1 MSGHSKWANI
11 RFRKAAQDA
20 KRGKVFTKLI
30 REITTAA
37 RMGGGDESSNPRLR
51 SAVVAA
57 LAQNMTRD
65 TIKRAV
71 ERGVGGG
78 DGADLENITYEGY
91 GVGGVAVMVEC
102 MTDNH
107 NRTASD
113 VRHAFTK
120 FGGNLGTTGSVGY
133 LFTKKGVISFAQ
145 DEDGKM
151 PIDEEQAMEIGLEA
165 GADDIVTNDDG
176 SIDVY
181 TAPEAFADVV
191 EAFEAK
197 GIKPTNA
204 EVSMVPSTEAE
215 LDADNA
221 AKCMRMIDALE
232 DLDDVQ
238 NVYHNASFP
247 DDVELTY
254 KYLVEWARVNLLP
267 IYFCYDCSV

>member
-151 PIDEEQAMEIGLEA
+151 PIDEERAMEIGLEA

-247 DDVELTY
+247 DDVEL
-254 KYLVEWARVNLLP
+254 
-267 IYFCYDCSV
+267 D

>member
-51 SAVVAA
+51 SAVVSA

-247 DDVELTY
+247 DDVEL
-254 KYLVEWARVNLLP
+254 
-267 IYFCYDCSV
+267 D

>member
-181 TAPEAFADVV
+181 TAPEAFADVE

-247 DDVELTY
+247 DDVEL
-254 KYLVEWARVNLLP
+254 
-267 IYFCYDCSV
+267 D

>member
-181 TAPEAFADVV
+181 AAPEAFADVV

-247 DDVELTY
+247 DDVEL
-254 KYLVEWARVNLLP
+254 
-267 IYFCYDCSV
+267 D

>member
-11 RFRKAAQDA
+11 KFRKAAQDA

-37 RMGGGDESSNPRLR
+37 KMGGGDESSNPRLR

-65 TIKRAV
+65 TIKRAI

-78 DGADLENITYEGY
+78 EGSDLENITYEGY

-107 NRTASD
+107 NRTASE

-120 FGGNLGTTGSVGY
+120 FGGNLGTSGSVGY
-133 LFTKKGVISFAQ
+133 LFTKKGVISFAP
-145 DEDGKM
+145 DEDGK
-151 PIDEEQAMEIGLEA
+151 IEVDEEKAMDIGLEA
-165 GADDIVTNDDG
+165 GADDVVTNDDG
-176 SIDVY
+176 SIDIY
-181 TAPEAFADVV
+181 TAPETFADVV
-191 EAFEAK
+191 EAFEKA
-197 GIKPTNA
+197 GLKPINA

-215 LDADNA
+215 LEGDIAVR
-221 AKCMRMIDALE
+221 CMKMIDALE

-247 DDVELTY
+247 DDLEV
-254 KYLVEWARVNLLP
+254 
-267 IYFCYDCSV
+267 

>member
-133 LFTKKGVISFAQ
+133 LFTKNGVISFAQ

-247 DDVELTY
+247 DDVEL
-254 KYLVEWARVNLLP
+254 
-267 IYFCYDCSV
+267 D

>member
-151 PIDEEQAMEIGLEA
+151 PVDEEQAMEIGLEA

-247 DDVELTY
+247 DDVEL
-254 KYLVEWARVNLLP
+254 
-267 IYFCYDCSV
+267 D

>member
-20 KRGKVFTKLI
+20 KRGKIFTKLI

-65 TIKRAV
+65 TIKRAID
-71 ERGVGGG
+71 RGVGGG
-78 DGADLENITYEGY
+78 EGADLENITYEGY

-120 FGGNLGTTGSVGY
+120 FGGNLGTSGSVGY
-133 LFTKKGVISFAQ
+133 LFTRKGVISFAP

-151 PIDEEQAMEIGLEA
+151 NIDEEKAMEIGLEA

-204 EVSMVPSTEAE
+204 EVSMVPSTESE
-215 LDADNA
+215 LEGDQAV
-221 AKCMRMIDALE
+221 KCMRMIDALE

-247 DDVELTY
+247 DDLE
-254 KYLVEWARVNLLP
+254 
-267 IYFCYDCSV
+267 I

>member
-102 MTDNH
+102 MSDNH

-247 DDVELTY
+247 DDVEL
-254 KYLVEWARVNLLP
+254 
-267 IYFCYDCSV
+267 D

>member
-71 ERGVGGG
+71 DRGIGGG

-145 DEDGKM
+145 EEDGKM

-247 DDVELTY
+247 DDVEL
-254 KYLVEWARVNLLP
+254 
-267 IYFCYDCSV
+267 D

>member
-78 DGADLENITYEGY
+78 DGADLENITYDGY

-204 EVSMVPSTEAE
+204 EVSMVSSTEAE

-247 DDVELTY
+247 DDVEL
-254 KYLVEWARVNLLP
+254 
-267 IYFCYDCSV
+267 D

>member
-102 MTDNH
+102 RTDNH
-107 NRTASD
+107 NRTAAD

-247 DDVELTY
+247 DDVEL
-254 KYLVEWARVNLLP
+254 
-267 IYFCYDCSV
+267 D

>member
-165 GADDIVTNDDG
+165 GADDILTNDDG

-247 DDVELTY
+247 DDVEL
-254 KYLVEWARVNLLP
+254 
-267 IYFCYDCSV
+267 D

>member
-37 RMGGGDESSNPRLR
+37 RMGGGDESSNPRLC

-247 DDVELTY
+247 DDVEL
-254 KYLVEWARVNLLP
+254 
-267 IYFCYDCSV
+267 D

>member
-20 KRGKVFTKLI
+20 KRGKIFTKLI

-51 SAVVAA
+51 SAVISA

-65 TIKRAV
+65 TIKRAI

-78 DGADLENITYEGY
+78 EGADLESITYEGY

-102 MTDNH
+102 MTDNR

-113 VRHAFTK
+113 VRHGFTK
-120 FGGNLGTTGSVGY
+120 FGGNLGTTGSVNY
-133 LFTKKGVISFAQ
+133 LFTKQGVINFLP

-151 PIDEEQAMEIGLEA
+151 PVTEEQAMDIALEA
-165 GADDIVTNDDG
+165 GANDVVTNEDG
-176 SIDVY
+176 SIDIF
-181 TAPEAFADVV
+181 TSPEDFANVVDAFSAQN
-191 EAFEAK
+191 
-197 GIKPTNA
+197 IKASNA
-204 EVSMVPSTEAE
+204 EVTMTPSTEAA
-215 LDADNA
+215 LDKETAV
-221 AKCMRMIDALE
+221 KFIRMIDYLE

-238 NVYHNASFP
+238 NVYHNANIP
-247 DDVELTY
+247 DDVEM
-254 KYLVEWARVNLLP
+254 E
-267 IYFCYDCSV
+267 

>member
-51 SAVVAA
+51 SAVITA

-65 TIKRAV
+65 TIKRAI

-78 DGADLENITYEGY
+78 EGADLESLTYEGY
-91 GVGGVAVMVEC
+91 GTGGVAVMVEC

-120 FGGNLGTTGSVGY
+120 FGGNLGTSGSVSFI
-133 LFTKKGVISFAQ
+133 FTKKGVINFLP

-151 PIDEEQAMEIGLEA
+151 NIDEEQAMEIALDA
-165 GADDIVTNDDG
+165 GADDVVTNEDG
-176 SIDVY
+176 TIDVFS
-181 TAPEAFADVV
+181 TPEAFADVV
-191 EAFEAK
+191 DAFNAK
-197 GIKPTNA
+197 NIKPGNA
-204 EVSMVPSTEAE
+204 EVTMVPANEVE
-215 LDADNA
+215 LDAEA
-221 AKCMRMIDALE
+221 AVKFMRMIDALE

-238 NVYHNASFP
+238 QVYHNASIP
-247 DDVELTY
+247 DDVEL
-254 KYLVEWARVNLLP
+254 N
-267 IYFCYDCSV
+267 

>member
-20 KRGKVFTKLI
+20 KRGKIFTKLI

-65 TIKRAV
+65 TIKRAI

-78 DGADLENITYEGY
+78 EGTDLETIVYEGY

-102 MTDNH
+102 MTDNR
-107 NRTASD
+107 NRTASE

-120 FGGNLGTTGSVGY
+120 FGGNLGSTGSVNY
-133 LFTKKGVISFAQ
+133 LFTKKGVVSFIP
-145 DEDGKM
+145 DESGKM
-151 PIDEEQAMEIGLEA
+151 AIDEEKAMDIALEA
-165 GADDIVTNDDG
+165 GADDVVTNEDG

-181 TAPEAFADVV
+181 TSPEAFPSVV
-191 EAFEAK
+191 DAFNDNN
-197 GIKPTNA
+197 IKPDNA
-204 EVSMVPSTEAE
+204 QVTMTPSTEAA
-215 LDADNA
+215 LDADTA
-221 AKCMRMIDALE
+221 VKFMRMIDALE
-232 DLDDVQ
+232 YLDNVHE
-238 NVYHNASFP
+238 VYHNASIP
-247 DDVELTY
+247 DDV
-254 KYLVEWARVNLLP
+254 NL
-267 IYFCYDCSV
+267 D

>member
-1 MSGHSKWANI
+1 MAGHSKWANI

-71 ERGVGGG
+71 DRGIGGG
-78 DGADLENITYEGY
+78 DGVDLENITYEGY

-107 NRTASD
+107 NRTASE
-113 VRHAFTK
+113 VRHAFSK

-133 LFTKKGVISFAQ
+133 LFTRKGVISFAQ
-145 DEDGKM
+145 DEEGNM
-151 PIDEEQAMEIGLEA
+151 PVDEDKAMDIGLEA
-165 GADDIVTNDDG
+165 GADDVVTNDDG

-181 TAPEAFADVV
+181 TTPEAFADVV
-191 EAFEAK
+191 EAYEAQS
-197 GIKPTNA
+197 IKPTNA
-204 EVSMVPSTEAE
+204 EVSMVPSTESE
-215 LDADNA
+215 LDAETA
-221 AKCMRMIDALE
+221 VKCMRMIDALE

-238 NVYHNASFP
+238 NVYHNASIP
-247 DDVELTY
+247 DDVEL
-254 KYLVEWARVNLLP
+254 
-267 IYFCYDCSV
+267 D

>member
-11 RFRKAAQDA
+11 RYRKAAQAA

-71 ERGVGGG
+71 DRGIGGG

-107 NRTASD
+107 NRTASE
-113 VRHAFTK
+113 VRHAVTK
-120 FGGNLGTTGSVGY
+120 LGGNLGTLGSVGY
-133 LFTKKGVISFAQ
+133 LFTKKGVVSFAP

-151 PIDEEQAMEIGLEA
+151 PVDEYSAMEIGIEA
-165 GADDIVTNDDG
+165 GAEDVVTNDEG

-191 EAFEAK
+191 VAFEAK
-197 GIKPTNA
+197 GIKPANA

-215 LDADNA
+215 LDAETA
-221 AKCMRMIDALE
+221 VKCMRMIDALE

-238 NVYHNASFP
+238 NVYHNASIP
-247 DDVELTY
+247 DDVEL
-254 KYLVEWARVNLLP
+254 
-267 IYFCYDCSV
+267 D

>member
-165 GADDIVTNDDG
+165 GADDIVTNDDD

-247 DDVELTY
+247 DDVEL
-254 KYLVEWARVNLLP
+254 
-267 IYFCYDCSV
+267 D

>member
-20 KRGKVFTKLI
+20 KRGKIFTKLI

-65 TIKRAV
+65 TIKRAID
-71 ERGVGGG
+71 RGVGGG
-78 DGADLENITYEGY
+78 EGADLENITYEGY

-120 FGGNLGTTGSVGY
+120 FGGNLGTSGSVGY
-133 LFTKKGVISFAQ
+133 LFTRKGVISFAP

-151 PIDEEQAMEIGLEA
+151 NIDEEKAMEIGLEA

-181 TAPEAFADVV
+181 TTPEAFADVV
-191 EAFEAK
+191 EAFEK
-197 GIKPTNA
+197 NNIKPVNA
-204 EVSMVPSTEAE
+204 EVSMVPSTESE
-215 LDADNA
+215 LEGDQAV
-221 AKCMRMIDALE
+221 KCMRMIDALE

-247 DDVELTY
+247 EDLE
-254 KYLVEWARVNLLP
+254 
-267 IYFCYDCSV
+267 I

>member
-11 RFRKAAQDA
+11 KFRKAAQDA

-37 RMGGGDESSNPRLR
+37 KMGGGDESSNPRLR

-65 TIKRAV
+65 TIKRAI

-78 DGADLENITYEGY
+78 EGSDLENITYEGY

-107 NRTASD
+107 NRTASE

-120 FGGNLGTTGSVGY
+120 FGGNLGTSGSVGY
-133 LFTKKGVISFAQ
+133 LFTKKGVISFAP
-145 DEDGKM
+145 DEDGK
-151 PIDEEQAMEIGLEA
+151 IEVDEEKAMDIGLEA
-165 GADDIVTNDDG
+165 GADDVVTNDDG
-176 SIDVY
+176 SIDIY
-181 TAPEAFADVV
+181 TAPDAFADVV
-191 EAFEAK
+191 EAFEKA
-197 GIKPTNA
+197 GLKPINA

-215 LDADNA
+215 LEGDIAVR
-221 AKCMRMIDALE
+221 CMKMIDALE

-247 DDVELTY
+247 DDLEV
-254 KYLVEWARVNLLP
+254 
-267 IYFCYDCSV
+267 

>member
-20 KRGKVFTKLI
+20 KRGKIFTKLI

-65 TIKRAV
+65 TIKRAID
-71 ERGVGGG
+71 RGVGGG
-78 DGADLENITYEGY
+78 EGADLENIAYEGY

-120 FGGNLGTTGSVGY
+120 FGGNLGTSGSVGY
-133 LFTKKGVISFAQ
+133 LFTRKGVISFAP

-151 PIDEEQAMEIGLEA
+151 NIDEEKAMEIGLEA

-181 TAPEAFADVV
+181 TTPEAFADVV
-191 EAFEAK
+191 EAFEK
-197 GIKPTNA
+197 NNIKPVNA
-204 EVSMVPSTEAE
+204 EVSMVPSTESE
-215 LDADNA
+215 LEGDQAV
-221 AKCMRMIDALE
+221 KCMRMIDALE

-247 DDVELTY
+247 DDLE
-254 KYLVEWARVNLLP
+254 
-267 IYFCYDCSV
+267 I

>member
-197 GIKPTNA
+197 DIKPTNA

-247 DDVELTY
+247 DDVEL
-254 KYLVEWARVNLLP
+254 
-267 IYFCYDCSV
+267 D

>member
-165 GADDIVTNDDG
+165 GADDVVTNDDG

-191 EAFEAK
+191 EVFEAK

-247 DDVELTY
+247 DDVEL
-254 KYLVEWARVNLLP
+254 
-267 IYFCYDCSV
+267 D